1 MKAMPAK
8 ATLFNGKCEALFD
21 FGTGPRNEVNFSP
34 HGNNILF
41 FLIKN
46 IQNSFIYFLTV
57 SVFTCLLGRLWKFE
71 RPHGNLEFE
80 HGK

>member
-1 MKAMPAK
+1 MIKNFVKLIEAMPAK

-41 FLIKN
+41 
-46 IQNSFIYFLTV
+46 
-57 SVFTCLLGRLWKFE
+57 
-71 RPHGNLEFE
+71 
-80 HGK
+80 